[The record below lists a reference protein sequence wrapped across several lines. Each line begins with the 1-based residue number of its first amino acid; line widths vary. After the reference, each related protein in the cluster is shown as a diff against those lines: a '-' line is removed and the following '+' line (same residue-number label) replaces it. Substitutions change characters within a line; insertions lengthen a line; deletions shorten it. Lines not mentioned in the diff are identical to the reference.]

1 MKTLEQLTFDN
12 SYARLPEIFHSS
24 HEPRGLKDQHLIH
37 FNEQVA
43 HLLELDSNES
53 KRDDFVEI
61 ATGTKPLPGYE
72 PIAMC
77 YAGHQF
83 GQLVHRLGDGRAIQ
97 LGEVVTDEGKRW
109 DLQLKG
115 AGQTLYSRGADG
127 RAVLRSSVREYLC
140 SAAMQGLGIGTSHAL
155 CLIGSNEVVYRERT
169 EPGAM
174 IMRVWP
180 SNIRFGSFEY
190 YYYQHRFDDLK
201 LLADYTLEQHFP
213 ELQEAENPYLELL
226 KTVIKRTAELMVEWQ
241 AVGFAHGVMNTD
253 NMSIHGITIDY
264 GPFGFLDA
272 YDPGFIC
279 NHSDHSGRYAF
290 NMQPQIALFNLSC
303 LAQAMLP
310 LFDEIPETS
319 AELASA
325 ELKGFQAEFERLY
338 LNKMCA
344 KLGLQIKH
352 EQDQQLVNT
361 LLSAMADQKAD
372 YTLTFR
378 ALSRYEPGNTTE
390 IIRYFAD
397 PEGILA
403 WLELYDLRLAK
414 ESLSNE
420 DRHTNMLAMNPKFIL
435 RNYIAENAI
444 RKAEDEH
451 DYAEIDRLMRVLA
464 TPFDDH
470 PEHSDLTET
479 PPAWASGISIS
490 CSS

>member
-1 MKTLEQLTFDN
+1 MKTLEQLSFDN

-24 HEPRGLKDQHLIH
+24 HQPRGLKDQHLIH
-37 FNEQVA
+37 FNQQVA
-43 HLLELDSNES
+43 DLLELDATEAE
-53 KRDDFVEI
+53 RDDFVDI
-61 ATGTKPLPGYE
+61 ATGTKPLPGYQ

-97 LGEVVTDEGKRW
+97 LGEVVTSKGKRW

-127 RAVLRSSVREYLC
+127 RAVLRSSIREYLC

-155 CLIGSNEVVYRERT
+155 CLIGSNEMVYREST

-190 YYYQHRFDDLK
+190 YYYQQRFDDLK
-201 LLADYTLEQHFP
+201 LLADYTIETHYPAYQKVD
-213 ELQEAENPYLELL
+213 NPYLELL
-226 KTVIKRTAELMVEWQ
+226 KDVIDSTVKLMVEWQ

-272 YDPGFIC
+272 YDPGYIC

-310 LFDEIPETS
+310 LFDEEPEKS

-325 ELKGFQAEFERLY
+325 ELKSFQTTFESLY
-338 LNKMCA
+338 LKKMCA
-344 KLGLQIKH
+344 KLGLQIEH
-352 EQDQQLVNT
+352 DQDQKLVNT
-361 LLSAMADQKAD
+361 LLQAMADQKAD

-378 ALSRYEPGNTTE
+378 ALSHYSSDNQDQLTQ
-390 IIRYFAD
+390 YFKD
-397 PEGILA
+397 PESIIA

-414 ESLSNE
+414 ESISCE
-420 DRHTNMLAMNPKFIL
+420 ARHQSMQGTNPKFIL

-444 RKAEDEH
+444 RMAEDKQ
-451 DYAEIDRLMRVLA
+451 DYSEVDRLMRVLA
-464 TPFDDH
+464 TPFSEH
-470 PEHSDLTET
+470 PNDADLTAT
-479 PPAWASGISIS
+479 PPDWASGISIS

>member
-24 HEPRGLKDQHLIH
+24 HQPRGLKDQHLIH
-37 FNEQVA
+37 FNNHVA
-43 HLLELDSNES
+43 DLLELDTKEAQ
-53 KRDDFVEI
+53 RDDFVDI
-61 ATGTKPLPGYE
+61 ATGTKALPGYE

-97 LGEVVTDEGKRW
+97 LGEVVTDKGERW

-155 CLIGSNEVVYRERT
+155 CLIGSNEVVYREKT

-190 YYYQHRFDDLK
+190 YYYQQRFDDLK
-201 LLADYTLEQHFP
+201 LLADYTIEHHFP
-213 ELQEAENPYLELL
+213 QLQDADNPYLELL
-226 KTVIKRTAELMVEWQ
+226 KNVVNSTAALMVEWQ
-241 AVGFAHGVMNTD
+241 AVGFAHGVMNSD

-310 LFDEIPETS
+310 LFDEEPEKS

-325 ELKGFQAEFERLY
+325 ELKGFQAHFENLF
-338 LNKMCA
+338 LKKMTE
-344 KLGLQIKH
+344 KLGLQISH
-352 EQDQQLVNT
+352 EQDQDLVNV
-361 LLSAMADQKAD
+361 LLQAMADQKAD

-378 ALSRYEPGNTTE
+378 TLSHYQAGNASDITQL
-390 IIRYFAD
+390 FKD

-414 ESLSNE
+414 ESISE
-420 DRHTNMLAMNPKFIL
+420 DVRHKKMLALNPKFIL

-464 TPFDDH
+464 TPFDEH
-470 PEHSDLTET
+470 PEDIDLTET
-479 PPAWASGISIS
+479 PPTWASGISIS

>member
-24 HEPRGLKDQHLIH
+24 HQPRGLKDQHLIH
-37 FNEQVA
+37 FNNDVA
-43 HLLELDSNES
+43 NLLELDANES
-53 KRDDFVEI
+53 SRDDFVDI

-83 GQLVHRLGDGRAIQ
+83 GHLVHRLGDGRAIQ
-97 LGEVVTDEGKRW
+97 LGEVLTDEGKRW

-140 SAAMQGLGIGTSHAL
+140 SAAMHGLGIGTSHAL
-155 CLIGSNEVVYRERT
+155 CLIGSNEVVYREKT

-190 YYYQHRFDDLK
+190 YYYQQRFDDLK
-201 LLADYTLEQHFP
+201 LLADYTLENHFP
-213 ELQEAENPYLELL
+213 DLQEAGNPYLELL
-226 KTVIKRTAELMVEWQ
+226 KTVIKSTAELMVEWQ

-310 LFDEIPETS
+310 LFDETPETS

-325 ELKGFQAEFERLY
+325 ELKGFQAEFERLF
-338 LNKMCA
+338 LKKMCA
-344 KLGLQIKH
+344 KLGLQVHH

-361 LLSAMADQKAD
+361 LLNAMADQKAD
-372 YTLTFR
+372 YTLTLR
-378 ALSRYEPGNTTE
+378 ALSHYKPGNSNE
-390 IIRYFAD
+390 IIQYFSD
-397 PEGILA
+397 PQGILA

-414 ESLSNE
+414 ESLSDK
-420 DRHTNMLAMNPKFIL
+420 DRHTNMLALNPKYIL

-464 TPFDDH
+464 TPFDEH
-470 PEHSDLTET
+470 PEHSDLTEK